1 MLTEVVVVITPV
13 RVMVVVKVARQVLT
27 VHTGDGHHWREHT
40 ASLIKTPEMYT
51 DQFTLR
57 LLVRSGKKYASVS
70 RTSEQWCEHMS
81 WSIYILTETL

>member
-1 MLTEVVVVITPV
+1 MLTEVVVVMTPV

-51 DQFTLR
+51 RHPEKFKVEHANTNRFKNSAIIYTL
-57 LLVRSGKKYASVS
+57 LFAIIS
-70 RTSEQWCEHMS
+70 C
-81 WSIYILTETL
+81 